1 MPCVYILTNPAIP
14 GSVKI
19 GYTTN
24 TARARA
30 AELSSGTGIPAPFT
44 VSWFAQTTCEA
55 AARLLEAE
63 THRILGEHRVNA
75 RREFF
80 SVTVESARE
89 VIEQIGHALNL
100 IMAPGMEPKN
110 LEPAPGLETY
120 RQLKGWAEKR
130 GLKNGVTYKKYVELF
145 REKPKWEWGYADSL
159 PCPDSLNQFINKRYP
174 HKKKKP
180 R

>member
-1 MPCVYILTNPAIP
+1 MSCVYILTNPAIP

-24 TARARA
+24 TASARA

-63 THRILGEHRVNA
+63 THRTLGEHRVNA

-110 LEPAPGLETY
+110 LEPEPGLETY

-130 GLKNGVTYKKYVELF
+130 GLKKGAAYKKYVELF
-145 REKPKWEWGYADSL
+145 REKPKWEWGDADSL
-159 PCPDSLNQFINKRYP
+159 PCSDSLNQLMYTSYV
-174 HKKKKP
+174 P
-180 R
+180 RRR